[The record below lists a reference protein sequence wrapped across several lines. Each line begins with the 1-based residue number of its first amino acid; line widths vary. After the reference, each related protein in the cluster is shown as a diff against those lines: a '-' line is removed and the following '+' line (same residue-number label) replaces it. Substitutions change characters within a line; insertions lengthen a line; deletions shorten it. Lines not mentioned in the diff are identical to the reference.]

1 MPTAPGD
8 PRQSSLRLATFNLE
22 SFGGDRAGLAP
33 TAARLDALRA
43 VIVPLEADILC
54 LQEVNGQRPQG
65 GGDRTLADLDLLL
78 DGTTFADC
86 PRISAGL
93 NGPVGD
99 RHNLVVV
106 SRLPIVAS
114 RRLWHD
120 LVPPSA
126 LRLPTAPDAPI
137 DVTFDR
143 PVLQATIELA
153 ADRRIDVFN
162 AHLRAPLA
170 APVPGEKLDAHTW
183 RSASGWAEGYYL
195 AAMKRMGQALE
206 IRRAIDLL
214 LDAQPDRLIAVAGDL
229 NADLLETPLR
239 LLLAATDDTGTPA
252 LAGRAL
258 VAAEAQVAAALR
270 FTTLHDGRPQLL
282 DHILMSRA
290 LAARL
295 TDVRIDNTHVV
306 DDALVPDDFPGSL
319 HAPVRASFRF
329 GSP

>member
-1 MPTAPGD
+1 MSAQTAETHGD
-8 PRQSSLRLATFNLE
+8 RLRLATFNLE
-22 SFGGDRAGLAP
+22 SFGGDREGLAP

-43 VIVPLEADILC
+43 VIGPLEADVLC
-54 LQEVNGQRPQG
+54 LQEVNGQRPHG

-78 DGTTFADC
+78 EGTPLAGC
-86 PRISAGL
+86 PRVSAGL

-106 SRLPIVAS
+106 SRLPIVAH

-126 LRLPTAPDAPI
+126 LRLPTGPDAPVE
-137 DVTFDR
+137 VTFDR
-143 PVLQATIELA
+143 PVLQATIALA
-153 ADRRIDVFN
+153 TVRHLDVFN

-183 RSASGWAEGYYL
+183 RSTSGWAEGYLL

-214 LDAQPDRLIAVAGDL
+214 LDDDPDRLIAVAGDL

-239 LLLAATDDTGTPA
+239 LLLAADADTGTPA
-252 LAGRAL
+252 LSGHAL
-258 VAAEAQVAAALR
+258 TAAEARVAAERR
-270 FTTLHDGRPQLL
+270 FTTLHDGRRQLI

-290 LAARL
+290 LTAHLA
-295 TDVRIDNTHVV
+295 DVRIDNADLI
-306 DDALVPDDFPGSL
+306 DDTAVPDDFPGSL
-319 HAPVRASFRF
+319 HAPLSASFAF
-329 GSP
+329 

>member
-1 MPTAPGD
+1 MMETAG
-8 PRQSSLRLATFNLE
+8 RLRLATFNVE
-22 SFGGDRAGLAP
+22 SFGGDRAGSAA
-33 TAARLDALRA
+33 TAARLDALRD
-43 VIVPLEADILC
+43 VIVPLAADVLC

-65 GGDRTLADLDLLL
+65 GGDRTLADLDQLL
-78 DGTTFADC
+78 DGTAFAGC
-86 PRISAGL
+86 QRVSAGL
-93 NGPVGD
+93 AGPVGD

-106 SRLPIVAS
+106 SRLPIVAH

-120 LVPPSA
+120 LVPPAS
-126 LRLPTAPDAPI
+126 LRLPTAADDPI
-137 DVTFDR
+137 DVAFDR
-143 PVLQATIELA
+143 PVLQATIALGPG
-153 ADRRIDVFN
+153 RHLDVFN

-214 LDAQPDRLIAVAGDL
+214 LDGDPDRLIAVAGDL

-239 LLLAATDDTGTPA
+239 LLLAAPGDTGTPA
-252 LAGRAL
+252 LAHHAL
-258 VAAEAQVAAALR
+258 VAAEARVAAALR

-290 LAARL
+290 LAEHL
-295 TDVRIDNTHVV
+295 TDVRIDNAHVI
-306 DDALVPDDFPGSL
+306 DDTAVPEDFPGSL
-319 HAPVRASFRF
+319 HAPLSADFAF
-329 GSP
+329 GAP